1 MSILKI
7 AKIIASKSDDWKDFI
22 EVTLNKPNVN
32 EVIFVESKEI
42 NLRSNKVSNISEM
55 SEIFLF
61 NIPTG
66 RGSWEKIKQWIAE
79 RQKFHNIN
87 ISQAGVNK
95 LIDLIGSN
103 FRYLD
108 NELIKLS
115 NYKLDQIIDD
125 KDVEIMVSGIRE
137 SSIFELIDSIL
148 EKNIINASKLL
159 DQMISSGQNF
169 FSIQQMLSRQVR
181 LIIMTQ
187 NLIQTNEP
195 KEIQKKIQVNSSFA
209 FNKILNQS
217 KQFSNKRMKDIL
229 KNLLQLDIDI
239 KSGNKT
245 EKEILEK
252 LVYIL

>member
-1 MSILKI
+1 
-7 AKIIASKSDDWKDFI
+7 
-22 EVTLNKPNVN
+22 
-32 EVIFVESKEI
+32 
-42 NLRSNKVSNISEM
+42 
-55 SEIFLF
+55 
-61 NIPTG
+61 
-66 RGSWEKIKQWIAE
+66 
-79 RQKFHNIN
+79 
-87 ISQAGVNK
+87 
-95 LIDLIGSN
+95 
-103 FRYLD
+103 
-108 NELIKLS
+108 
-115 NYKLDQIIDD
+115 
-125 KDVEIMVSGIRE
+125 MVSGIRE

>member
-1 MSILKI
+1 
-7 AKIIASKSDDWKDFI
+7 
-22 EVTLNKPNVN
+22 
-32 EVIFVESKEI
+32 
-42 NLRSNKVSNISEM
+42 
-55 SEIFLF
+55 
-61 NIPTG
+61 
-66 RGSWEKIKQWIAE
+66 
-79 RQKFHNIN
+79 
-87 ISQAGVNK
+87 
-95 LIDLIGSN
+95 
-103 FRYLD
+103 
-108 NELIKLS
+108 
-115 NYKLDQIIDD
+115 
-125 KDVEIMVSGIRE
+125 MVSGIRE

-148 EKNIINASKLL
+148 EKNIISASKLL
-159 DQMISSGQNF
+159 DQMISNGQNF

-187 NLIQTNEP
+187 NLIQINDP